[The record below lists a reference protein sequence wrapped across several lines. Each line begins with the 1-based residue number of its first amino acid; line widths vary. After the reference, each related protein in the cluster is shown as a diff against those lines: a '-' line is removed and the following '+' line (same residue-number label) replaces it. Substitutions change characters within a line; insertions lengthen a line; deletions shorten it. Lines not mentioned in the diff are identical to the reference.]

1 MLKSNPDGFFSVIV
15 TGLSL
20 IKPLL
25 TGDVGFSINVTT
37 DTDEGVDGLDLER
50 ADFILTHYKR

>member
-37 DTDEGVDGLDLER
+37 DTDEGVDGLDLGR
-50 ADFILTHYKR
+50 ADLILTHYKR